1 MQMQH
6 PLHAPRVIHRSTSCV
21 WKRDGFE
28 PLSGGTLGRN
38 TFRGPANYD
47 FALIQDTPFGQRKS
61 CVELVDLQFRSEFFN
76 LFNIVNMDLPAN
88 IVNGT
93 GFGEISK
100 AAGTSR
106 QIQFPLKLIY

>member
-1 MQMQH
+1 
-6 PLHAPRVIHRSTSCV
+6 
-21 WKRDGFE
+21 
-28 PLSGGTLGRN
+28 
-38 TFRGPANYD
+38 
-47 FALIQDTPFGQRKS
+47 
-61 CVELVDLQFRSEFFN
+61 
-76 LFNIVNMDLPAN
+76 MDLPAN